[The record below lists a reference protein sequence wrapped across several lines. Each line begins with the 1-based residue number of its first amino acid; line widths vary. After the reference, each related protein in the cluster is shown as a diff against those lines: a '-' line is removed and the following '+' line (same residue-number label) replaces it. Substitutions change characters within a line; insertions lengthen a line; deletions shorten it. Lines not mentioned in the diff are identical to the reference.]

1 MNLRLTNLKY
11 KFMNKKEILGI
22 VLNQVNNLVD
32 TLPDIQ
38 KFTVSEHTVLF
49 GRDSNIDS
57 LSLVSVIVDLETYFL
72 DEHNIEVCITDDKA
86 MTREIS
92 PFDNVKNLVDYLH
105 ELINE

>member
-1 MNLRLTNLKY
+1 MNLRRINQK
-11 KFMNKKEILGI
+11 NKSMEKTEILNI
-22 VLNQVNNLVD
+22 VLEQVKSLVD
-32 TLPDIQ
+32 TLPDTQ
-38 KFTVSEHTVLF
+38 KFDVGEDTVLF

-72 DEHNIEVCITDDKA
+72 DEHNLEVCITDDRA